1 MIRPQPA
8 TWFEVVAARDDVL
21 LALEALARTG
31 AVELESQ
38 LRDAARGDPTV
49 TTRHL
54 REYGELAARYR
65 SYWPNVDLASVECH
79 QAPEAAL
86 AAALDAIRSWAQD
99 VDPLV
104 VELQRLESVRSTLAQ
119 WQKVIRHLTADVLD
133 LGALANAGPNMEAA
147 LFVFN
152 RGATVSLTP
161 SLLAKEI
168 ETDGDRSII
177 VVGTRDAVAALA
189 EQAAALQGRKF
200 GIPQWLAANRDAN
213 VALIAE
219 REAACE
225 REIEALRA
233 KLIECDRQHQLQ
245 GALADVARAAWCFQ
259 RVGPIDAGTILS
271 RMTGWTSDP
280 ARVIAAL
287 DASGARA
294 LAHFPPPPA
303 NAQPPLLLR
312 NPRWIRPF
320 EIFSR
325 LLGMPG
331 RFGADPSALLAI
343 VAPLMFGY
351 MFGDVGQGLVLLIAG
366 LVLSRRM
373 PALRLLVAGGIS
385 SMIFGVMF
393 GSVFSVEGVVPA
405 LWVHPIAAPLPVLVV
420 PLIGGAIL
428 LGIGLALGGLE
439 AWWGRDFRRWLLA
452 ECGLLAVYAG
462 LMLAFAQTEALYL
475 AAAGVAWHL
484 LGNAYL
490 ERRMKALW
498 LAAAQLAERTIQ
510 ILINT
515 LSFVRVGAFALAHA
529 GLSAAVVAL
538 ANGTGGG
545 VVGYALVLVAGNA
558 VILLLEVLVVSIQTT
573 RLVLFEFFTRFFVA
587 KGREF
592 RPLAPPSVSAEEN
605 LHEATR

>member
-31 AVELESQ
+31 AIELESQ
-38 LRDAARGDPTV
+38 LRGAARGDPTV
-49 TTRHL
+49 IARQL

-65 SYWPNVDLASVECH
+65 SYWPTVDLASVECH

-86 AAALDAIRSWAQD
+86 AGALDAIRRWARD
-99 VDPLV
+99 ADPLV
-104 VELQRLESVRSTLAQ
+104 ADLQRLESEHSTLAQ
-119 WQKVIRHLTADVLD
+119 WRTVIHHLTADSLD
-133 LGALANAGPNMEAA
+133 LGALANVGPNMEAA
-147 LFVFN
+147 LFVF
-152 RGATVSLTP
+152 RHGATVSLTP

-168 ETDGDRSII
+168 ETDGDRLII
-177 VVGTRDAVAALA
+177 TVGTRDAVAALA
-189 EQAAALQGRKF
+189 EQAAALQGRKL
-200 GIPQWLAANRDAN
+200 GIPPWLVADRDAN
-213 VALIAE
+213 SALIAQ

-225 REIEALRA
+225 HEIEGLRA
-233 KLIECDRQHQLQ
+233 KLIECDRQHQLPR
-245 GALADVARAAWCFQ
+245 ALADVARAAWCFQ

-271 RMTGWTSDP
+271 RLTGWASDP
-280 ARVIAAL
+280 ARLIAAL

-294 LAHFPPPPA
+294 LAHFPSPPA
-303 NAQPPLLLR
+303 SAQPPLLLR

-351 MFGDVGQGLVLLIAG
+351 MFGDVGQGLVLLVAG
-366 LVLSRRM
+366 LVLSRRL

-393 GSVFSVEGVVPA
+393 GSVFSVEVVVPA

-452 ECGLLAVYAG
+452 ESGLLAVYAG
-462 LMLAFAQTEALYL
+462 LMLTFVHTAALYL
-475 AAAGVAWHL
+475 AAAGLVWHMF
-484 LGNAYL
+484 GTAYL
-490 ERRMKALW
+490 ERRPTAFL
-498 LAAAQLAERTIQ
+498 LAAAKLAERTIQ

-538 ANGTGGG
+538 ARGTGGA
-545 VVGYALVLVAGNA
+545 VGYALVLVAGNA